1 MNNFINFQPSFINAH
16 NLSGTHFRIF
26 GAKSGFHKKANY
38 LKVPGRISSSEK
50 AFKDKV

>member
-16 NLSGTHFRIF
+16 NLSGTHFLIF
-26 GAKSGFHKKANY
+26 SIKPGFLKEVNY